1 MADSKKIDCISPNT
15 GVAFD
20 QWEETGPAEFQ
31 SALDKLSSAS
41 FSDLS
46 EVTSRRKALFAIS
59 NAIEKNRNEFETI
72 IVNEVGKTKAEAVA
86 EVDYSKSF
94 LTYMADLVISE
105 SFLQKID
112 TDRKVHSVSR
122 GLGLL
127 ITPFN
132 DPLAGIT
139 RKLANCLGAGS
150 GAIVKPPELGIK
162 TASKLEQVINE
173 EHLDHLVSFYRTR
186 DRDLIKSLIET
197 DEIGTISFTG
207 STEVGR
213 VLSTLAGAN
222 LKAFV
227 GELGGINPF
236 IIFSDAN
243 IEKAVEDLVIRKTKA
258 AGQACSA
265 QNILFVERGVAHQV
279 IGKITEAFANIEA
292 LPTNR
297 FENALMGPVR
307 SQDALDKLLNFEAKL
322 INSDA
327 SMVVGAKNKN
337 KTSGYMYNPSAYLVD
352 DPLLFM
358 EYEIFAPLLG
368 IFIFEDRS
376 KIKEII
382 KQNKQPLVLYAYS
395 EDEIFL
401 EQFIFSLNYGSIGLN
416 DTGIQGAFAPTGGF
430 KNAGLGREGGKWGLN
445 EFTATVNV
453 KSRTA

>member
-1 MADSKKIDCISPNT
+1 MANSKKIDCISPNT

-20 QWEETGPAEFQ
+20 QWDETRLSEFQ
-31 SALDKLSSAS
+31 IALDKVSNAS
-41 FSDLS
+41 FLDLY
-46 EVTSRRKALFAIS
+46 EVASRRTALLAIS
-59 NAIEKNRNEFETI
+59 DIIEKKRNEFETI

-112 TDRKVHSVSR
+112 NNRKVRLVPR

-139 RKLANCLGAGS
+139 RKLANCLGSGS

-162 TASKLEQVINE
+162 TASKLEQVIKE
-173 EHLDHLVSFYRTR
+173 EHLDHLVSFFRTK
-186 DRDLIKSLIET
+186 DKDLIKSLIKT

-213 VLSTLAGAN
+213 VLSTFAGAN

-236 IIFSDAN
+236 VIFSDAN
-243 IEKAVEDLVIRKTKA
+243 IEKAVEDLVNRKTKA

-265 QNILFVERGVAHQV
+265 QNILFVESGVAEQV
-279 IGKITEAFANIEA
+279 IGKITEAFSNIEA

-297 FENALMGPVR
+297 VENALMGPVR
-307 SQDALDKLLNFEAKL
+307 SKDALNNLLRFETKL
-322 INSDA
+322 INSNA
-327 SMVVGAKNKN
+327 SMVAGTKNKN

-368 IFIFEDRS
+368 VFVFEDRS
-376 KIKEII
+376 KLKEII

-395 EDEIFL
+395 EDESFL
-401 EQFIFSLNYGSIGLN
+401 EQFISSLHYGSIGLN

-430 KNAGLGREGGKWGLN
+430 KNAGLGREGGRWGLN
-445 EFTATVNV
+445 EFTTTVNV
-453 KSRTA
+453 KSRFA

>member
-1 MADSKKIDCISPNT
+1 MANIKKIDCISPNT
-15 GVAFD
+15 GLAFD
-20 QWEETGPAEFQ
+20 QWDETELAEFQ
-31 SALDKLSSAS
+31 KALDKVSKSS
-41 FSDLS
+41 FLDLS
-46 EVTSRRKALFAIS
+46 EVSSRRAALLAIS
-59 NAIEKNRNEFETI
+59 DIIEKNRNEFETI
-72 IVNEVGKTKAEAVA
+72 IVDEVGKTKAEAVA

-112 TDRKVHSVSR
+112 SDRKVHLVSR

-162 TASKLEQVINE
+162 TASKLEQVLKE
-173 EHLDHLVSFYRTR
+173 EQLDHLVSFFRTQ
-186 DRDLIKSLIET
+186 DRDLIKNLIKT

-236 IIFSDAN
+236 VIFSDAN

-265 QNILFVERGVAHQV
+265 QNILFVESGVAEQV
-279 IGKITEAFANIEA
+279 IGKITEAFADIEA

-307 SQDALDKLLNFEAKL
+307 SKKALDDLLSFEKKL
-322 INSDA
+322 IDLDA
-327 SMVVGAKNKN
+327 SMVAGTKNKN
-337 KTSGYMYNPSAYLVD
+337 KTSGYMYNPSAYLVE

-453 KSRTA
+453 KSRFA

>member
-1 MADSKKIDCISPNT
+1 MANSKKIDCISPNT

-20 QWEETGPAEFQ
+20 QWDETRLSEFQ
-31 SALDKLSSAS
+31 IALDKVSNAS
-41 FSDLS
+41 FLDLY
-46 EVTSRRKALFAIS
+46 EVASRRTALLAIS
-59 NAIEKNRNEFETI
+59 DIIEKKRNEFETI

-112 TDRKVHSVSR
+112 NDRKVRLVPR

-139 RKLANCLGAGS
+139 RKLANCLGSGS

-162 TASKLEQVINE
+162 TASKLEQVIKE
-173 EHLDHLVSFYRTR
+173 EHLDHLVSFFRTK
-186 DRDLIKSLIET
+186 DKDLIKSLIKT

-213 VLSTLAGAN
+213 VLSTFAGAN

-236 IIFSDAN
+236 VIFSDAN
-243 IEKAVEDLVIRKTKA
+243 IEKAVEDLVNRKTKA

-265 QNILFVERGVAHQV
+265 QNILFVESGVAEQV
-279 IGKITEAFANIEA
+279 IGKITEAFSNIEA

-297 FENALMGPVR
+297 VENALMGPVR
-307 SQDALDKLLNFEAKL
+307 SKDALNNLLRFETKL
-322 INSDA
+322 INSKA
-327 SMVVGAKNKN
+327 SMVAGTKNKN

-368 IFIFEDRS
+368 VFVFEDRS
-376 KIKEII
+376 KLKEII

-395 EDEIFL
+395 EDESFL
-401 EQFIFSLNYGSIGLN
+401 EQFILSLNYGSIGLN

-430 KNAGLGREGGKWGLN
+430 KNAGLGREGGRWGLN

-453 KSRTA
+453 KSRFA

>member
-1 MADSKKIDCISPNT
+1 MANSKKIDCISPNT
-15 GVAFD
+15 GAAFD
-20 QWEETGPAEFQ
+20 QWDETRLSEFQ
-31 SALDKLSSAS
+31 IALDKVSNAS
-41 FSDLS
+41 FLDLY
-46 EVTSRRKALFAIS
+46 EVSSRRTALLAIS
-59 NAIEKNRNEFETI
+59 DIIEKKRNEFETI

-112 TDRKVHSVSR
+112 NNRKVRLVPR

-139 RKLANCLGAGS
+139 RKLANCLGSGS

-162 TASKLEQVINE
+162 TASKLEQVIKE
-173 EHLDHLVSFYRTR
+173 EHLDHLVSFFRTK
-186 DRDLIKSLIET
+186 DKDLIKSLIKT

-213 VLSTLAGAN
+213 VLSTFAGAN

-236 IIFSDAN
+236 VIFSDAN
-243 IEKAVEDLVIRKTKA
+243 IEKAVEDLVNRKTKA

-265 QNILFVERGVAHQV
+265 QNILFVESGVAEQV
-279 IGKITEAFANIEA
+279 IGKITEAFSNIEA

-297 FENALMGPVR
+297 VENALMGPVR
-307 SQDALDKLLNFEAKL
+307 SKDALNNLLRFETKL
-322 INSDA
+322 INSKA
-327 SMVVGAKNKN
+327 SMVAGTKNKN

-376 KIKEII
+376 KLKEII

-395 EDEIFL
+395 ADESFL

-430 KNAGLGREGGKWGLN
+430 KNAGLGREGGRWGLN

-453 KSRTA
+453 KSRFA

>member
-1 MADSKKIDCISPNT
+1 MANSKKIDCISPNT

-20 QWEETGPAEFQ
+20 QWDETRLSEFQ
-31 SALDKLSSAS
+31 IALDKVSNAS
-41 FSDLS
+41 FLDLY
-46 EVTSRRKALFAIS
+46 EVASRRTALLAIS
-59 NAIEKNRNEFETI
+59 DIIEKKRNEFETI

-112 TDRKVHSVSR
+112 NNRKVRLVPR

-139 RKLANCLGAGS
+139 RKLANCLGSGS

-162 TASKLEQVINE
+162 TASKLEQVIKE
-173 EHLDHLVSFYRTR
+173 EHLDHLVSFFRTK
-186 DRDLIKSLIET
+186 DKDLIKSLIKT

-213 VLSTLAGAN
+213 VLSTFAGAN

-236 IIFSDAN
+236 VIFSDAN
-243 IEKAVEDLVIRKTKA
+243 IEKAVEDLVNRKTKA

-265 QNILFVERGVAHQV
+265 QNILFVESGVAEQV
-279 IGKITEAFANIEA
+279 IGKITEAFSNIEA

-297 FENALMGPVR
+297 VENALMGPVR
-307 SQDALDKLLNFEAKL
+307 SKDALNNLLRFETKL
-322 INSDA
+322 INSNA
-327 SMVVGAKNKN
+327 SMVAGTKNKN

-368 IFIFEDRS
+368 VFVFEDRS
-376 KIKEII
+376 KLKEII

-395 EDEIFL
+395 EDESFL
-401 EQFIFSLNYGSIGLN
+401 EQFISSLNYGSIGLN

-430 KNAGLGREGGKWGLN
+430 KNAGLGREGGRWGLN
-445 EFTATVNV
+445 EFTTTVNV
-453 KSRTA
+453 KSRFA

>member
-1 MADSKKIDCISPNT
+1 MANSKKIDCISPNT

-20 QWEETGPAEFQ
+20 QWDETRLSEFQ
-31 SALDKLSSAS
+31 IALDKVSNAS
-41 FSDLS
+41 FLDLY
-46 EVTSRRKALFAIS
+46 EVSSRRTALLAIS
-59 NAIEKNRNEFETI
+59 DIIEKKRNEFETI

-112 TDRKVHSVSR
+112 NDRKVRLVPR

-139 RKLANCLGAGS
+139 RKLANCLGSGS

-162 TASKLEQVINE
+162 TASKLEQVIKE
-173 EHLDHLVSFYRTR
+173 EHLDHLVSFFRTK
-186 DRDLIKSLIET
+186 DKDLIKSLIKT

-213 VLSTLAGAN
+213 VLSTFAGAN

-236 IIFSDAN
+236 VIFSDAN
-243 IEKAVEDLVIRKTKA
+243 IEKAVEDLVNRKTKA

-265 QNILFVERGVAHQV
+265 QNILFVESGVAEQV
-279 IGKITEAFANIEA
+279 IGKITEAFSSIEA

-297 FENALMGPVR
+297 VENALMGPVR
-307 SQDALDKLLNFEAKL
+307 SKDALNNLLRFETKL
-322 INSDA
+322 INSNA
-327 SMVVGAKNKN
+327 SMVAGTKNKN

-368 IFIFEDRS
+368 VFVFEDRS
-376 KIKEII
+376 KLKEII

-395 EDEIFL
+395 EDESFL
-401 EQFIFSLNYGSIGLN
+401 EQFILSLNYGSIGLN

-430 KNAGLGREGGKWGLN
+430 KNAGLGREGGRWGLN

-453 KSRTA
+453 KSRFA

>member
-1 MADSKKIDCISPNT
+1 MANIKKIDCISPNT
-15 GVAFD
+15 GLAFD
-20 QWEETGPAEFQ
+20 QWDETELAEFQ
-31 SALDKLSSAS
+31 KALDKVSKSS
-41 FSDLS
+41 FLDLS
-46 EVTSRRKALFAIS
+46 EVSSRRAALLAIS
-59 NAIEKNRNEFETI
+59 DIIEKNRNEFETI
-72 IVNEVGKTKAEAVA
+72 IVDEVGKTKAEAVA

-112 TDRKVHSVSR
+112 SDRKVHLVSR

-162 TASKLEQVINE
+162 TASKLEQVLKE
-173 EHLDHLVSFYRTR
+173 EQLDHLVSFFRTQ
-186 DRDLIKSLIET
+186 DRDLIKNLIKT

-236 IIFSDAN
+236 VIFSDAN

-265 QNILFVERGVAHQV
+265 QNILFVESGVAEQV
-279 IGKITEAFANIEA
+279 IGKITEAFADIEA

-307 SQDALDKLLNFEAKL
+307 SKKALDNLLSFEKKL
-322 INSDA
+322 IDLDA
-327 SMVVGAKNKN
+327 SMVAGTKNKN
-337 KTSGYMYNPSAYLVD
+337 KTSGYMYNPSAYLVE

-376 KIKEII
+376 KLKEII

-395 EDEIFL
+395 EDESFL
-401 EQFIFSLNYGSIGLN
+401 EQFIFTLNYGSIGLN

-430 KNAGLGREGGKWGLN
+430 KNAGLGREGGRWGLA

-453 KSRTA
+453 KSRFA

>member
-20 QWEETGPAEFQ
+20 QWEETVPAEFQ
-31 SALDKLSSAS
+31 SALDKVSNAS

-46 EVTSRRKALFAIS
+46 EVSSGRKALFAIS

-112 TDRKVHSVSR
+112 TDRKVHLVSR

-162 TASKLEQVINE
+162 TASKLEQAIKE
-173 EHLDHLVSFYRTR
+173 EHLEHLVSFFRTQ
-186 DRDLIKSLIET
+186 DRDLIKSLIGTE
-197 DEIGTISFTG
+197 EIGTISFTG

-236 IIFSDAN
+236 VIFSDAN

-265 QNILFVERGVAHQV
+265 QNILFVERGVALQV

-292 LPTNR
+292 LPTNL

-307 SQDALDKLLNFEAKL
+307 SKDALDNLLSFETKL
-322 INSDA
+322 IDSDA
-327 SMVVGAKNKN
+327 SMVAGVKNKN

-395 EDEIFL
+395 EDESFL

-416 DTGIQGAFAPTGGF
+416 DTAIQGAFAPTGGF

-453 KSRTA
+453 KSRSA